1 MGYWT
6 SDGCHL
12 LFQTHAVGLRVE
24 LSGEIATAQARR
36 ASWTRLA
43 EEVGR
48 TGAAAVLAV
57 DLRGQALEPT
67 EPARTQALLG
77 SMDIAALL
85 SVPLAYVGPWARL
98 PGGEALNQVL
108 IERGLH
114 VQAFD
119 DEAAAERW
127 LRYGEHGRV
136 ARPGDHFS
144 TKARS
149 NT

>member
-1 MGYWT
+1 MGHWT
-6 SDGCHL
+6 GEGFGL
-12 LFQTHAVGLRVE
+12 LFQYHAVGLRVE
-24 LSGEIATAQARR
+24 VSGEITTAQARR
-36 ASWTRLA
+36 AGWMRLA

-57 DLRGQALEPT
+57 DRRGQALAPSEPG
-67 EPARTQALLG
+67 RTQALLG
-77 SMDIAALL
+77 RLDLQALMTI
-85 SVPLAYVGPWARL
+85 PLAYVGPWARL
-98 PGGEALNQVL
+98 PTGEALNQVL